1 MLVWDKQAT
10 YYLKQHQGKNIK
22 NISDGTIARY
32 GSVDRNKMISNK
44 AREKSIKTGFSPQ
57 EHSTAAANVV
67 VVLYEYSHMIVER
80 PDRKGNTDVTI
91 RYYETAIEFIP
102 SGKCGWAQI
111 MMKMSNIEGNTLYT
125 IELITIKISL
135 TSLMNHSPK
144 MQFER
149 QTLLLNYHQNLRM
162 SIYAKWKAETFQST
176 KTLQPDQYHIQISI

>member
-57 EHSTAAANVV
+57 EHSTAVANI

-80 PDRKGNTDVTI
+80 PDRKGNADVAI
-91 RYYETAIEFIP
+91 RYYETSIEFCP

-125 IELITIKISL
+125 IELIGIK
-135 TSLMNHSPK
+135 NK
-144 MQFER
+144 
-149 QTLLLNYHQNLRM
+149 
-162 SIYAKWKAETFQST
+162 
-176 KTLQPDQYHIQISI
+176 PDLIDEPLSKEAIRASDPIIKLPSEP